1 MSLIKKL
8 SKIFKKNNQS
18 AAPQKDDKFKAHD
31 YIGKFVQQNGTNIGE
46 SIAFEKDRLVVKS
59 SDIFMSIP
67 LEKIVTNTEKI
78 VVGDFNREESIQFG
92 KEWFEKRDTLKFDK
106 NGMMILSVPKS
117 Q

>member
-1 MSLIKKL
+1 MSLINKL
-8 SKIFKKNNQS
+8 SNLFKKNNPG
-18 AAPQKDDKFKAHD
+18 AAPQKDDKKAHD
-31 YIGKFVQQNGTNIGE
+31 YVGKFVQQNGASIGE
-46 SIAFEKDRLVVKS
+46 SIAIEKDRLVVKS
-59 SDIFMSIP
+59 SDVFMSIP

-92 KEWFEKRDTLKFDK
+92 KEWSEKRDTLKFDK

>member
-1 MSLIKKL
+1 MSLINKL
-8 SKIFKKNNQS
+8 SNLFKKNNS
-18 AAPQKDDKFKAHD
+18 GAAPQKDDKKAHD
-31 YIGKFVQQNGTNIGE
+31 YVGKFVQQSGTNIGE
-46 SIAFEKDRLVVKS
+46 SIAIEKNRLVVKS
-59 SDIFMSIP
+59 SDVFMSIP
-67 LEKIVTNTEKI
+67 LEKIVANTEKI

>member
-1 MSLIKKL
+1 MSLINKL
-8 SKIFKKNNQS
+8 SNLFKKNNYG
-18 AAPQKDDKFKAHD
+18 AVPQKNDKFKAHD
-31 YIGKFVQQNGTNIGE
+31 YIGKFVQQSGTNIGE
-46 SIAFEKDRLVVKS
+46 SIAIEKDRLVVKS

-67 LEKIVTNTEKI
+67 LEKIVTNTENI
-78 VVGDFNREESIQFG
+78 VIGDFNREESIQFG

>member
-1 MSLIKKL
+1 MSLINKL
-8 SKIFKKNNQS
+8 SNLFKKNNQGTV
-18 AAPQKDDKFKAHD
+18 PQKDDKNAHD

-59 SDIFMSIP
+59 SDVFMSIP
-67 LEKIVTNTEKI
+67 FEKIVTNTENI
-78 VVGDFNREESIQFG
+78 IVGDFNREESIQFG
-92 KEWFEKRDTLKFDK
+92 KEWFEKRDTLQFDK